1 MSITPI
7 LKTMSLFMAITI
19 FIIISSTE
27 NSSFIDHDFYLTDE
41 TSGFDWKDTIT
52 TVSLSNADLGLLSGF

>member
-1 MSITPI
+1 
-7 LKTMSLFMAITI
+7 MAITI